1 MASFFHKDIEL
12 QFAKACDLHSA
23 SDFGAAEKIYIS
35 LLELLPDSSLLH
47 HSIGLLYYETED
59 FDKALSHY
67 STARSYAL
75 HDPDILFNY
84 ALCQK
89 KLSKVH
95 DAITSFT
102 EFTTICPDDPD
113 GFYTLG
119 NCYRELKE
127 FEKTLTVY
135 KHALEINP
143 DHLPA
148 NKNLAYVY
156 HLLGDTDNAIILYK
170 HILNL
175 EPSNEQARHMIA
187 AITGEHVDQIPSEY
201 VKEVFDHYSETF
213 ETNLLEDLHY
223 TVPAQL
229 RANIDTLDHS
239 VESFYKCIDL
249 GCGTGLAGVA
259 FHKKCEH
266 ITGIDISE
274 KMIAQAESKNIY
286 TILAVAEATS
296 FLKKKK
302 GEYDLVIAA
311 DFLTYVGDLS
321 SVFEAVTSATTER
334 ALFCF
339 SIENSAQPDFHL
351 CSTGRFAHA
360 RQYVVQTAGRHGWR
374 CLDIKETNLRK
385 EKTEWVEGT
394 LYFMVKSQ

>member
-1 MASFFHKDIEL
+1 MAPFFLKDIEL
-12 QFAKACDLHSA
+12 HFAKACDLHSA
-23 SDFGAAEKIYIS
+23 SDFDAAEKIYIN

-59 FDKALSHY
+59 FEKALNHY
-67 STARSYAL
+67 SIARSYAL

-89 KLSKVH
+89 KLSKLH
-95 DAITSFT
+95 DAVINFT
-102 EFTTICPDDPD
+102 EFTTIWSNDPD
-113 GFYTLG
+113 GFYNLG
-119 NCYRELKE
+119 NCYRELRE
-127 FEKTLTVY
+127 FGKALTAY
-135 KHALEINP
+135 KHALEIAP

-148 NKNLAYVY
+148 NKNLAYVH

-175 EPSNEQARHMIA
+175 DPENEQARHMIA
-187 AITGEHVDQIPSEY
+187 AITEEHVDQIPSEY
-201 VKEVFDHYSETF
+201 VREVFDHYSETF
-213 ETNLLEDLHY
+213 EANLIEDLHY

-229 RANIDTLDHS
+229 KANIDTLDHS

-249 GCGTGLAGVA
+249 GCGTGLAGVE
-259 FHKKCEH
+259 FHKKCAH

-286 TILAVAEATS
+286 TILVVAEAIS

-311 DFLTYVGDLS
+311 DFLTYVGDLRT
-321 SVFEAVTSATTER
+321 VFEAVTSATTER

-351 CSTGRFAHA
+351 CTTGRFAHA
-360 RQYVVQTAGRHGWR
+360 PKYVVKTAGRYGWS
-374 CLDIKETNLRK
+374 CLDTKETNLRK
-385 EKTEWVEGT
+385 ERTDWVEGT
-394 LYFMVKSQ
+394 LYFMVKS